1 MASHFVPLKTAVP
14 CSTVPSLNSL
24 PSSCS
29 HGEGDVSVVAPH
41 FPKKKMVNW
50 WLIVG
55 EQSTRQL
62 LSIKGVT
69 ISKNLSIK
77 LEFTLPKGTH
87 ALKLYAICDL
97 YIGADH
103 NFFLN
108 PNLYTTAHATKVQRQ
123 SQDM

>member
-1 MASHFVPLKTAVP
+1 M
-14 CSTVPSLNSL
+14 NSL

-29 HGEGDVSVVAPH
+29 HGEGDVSVIAPH

-50 WLIVG
+50 WLIVS

-108 PNLYTTAHATKVQRQ
+108 PNLYTTAHATKVQRR
-123 SQDM
+123 S